1 MKHLYFFIV
10 VSVLLL
16 AACGEERLPGEG
28 WDGGTGGLRLELPEV
43 QSESDIPV
51 IVTRSGFGLEPGSFP
66 IRIEQKVGENRYTT
80 YTSFVSYNAM
90 LDSGMPL
97 VLPVGDYR
105 VVATSYEASAAGGSG
120 VPETPY
126 FEGSREFVI
135 EEKTVTSVPKL
146 LCTFESV
153 GVELRLSEQFAA
165 LLEEHPAWYSYSVT
179 VFSGDASWTFNE
191 TNTAP
196 AYFLDGCEELVV
208 KVLVTLDGR
217 EYPERTYYV
226 SNNGA
231 VRTGEYY
238 IITLDAGP
246 DAAQLATKC
255 IGGNV

>member
-1 MKHLYFFIV
+1 MT
-10 VSVLLL
+10 VSALLL
-16 AACGEERLPGEG
+16 SACEEERLPAES
-28 WDGGTGGLRLELPEV
+28 WADGTGGLRLEQPEM
-43 QSESDIPV
+43 QSETDIPV

-66 IRIEQKVGENRYTT
+66 IRIEQKEGENSYTT
-80 YTSFVSYNAM
+80 YTTFVSYNAM

-105 VVATSYEASAAGGSG
+105 VVATSYEASDAGSG
-120 VPETPY
+120 VSETPY
-126 FEGSREFVI
+126 LEGSQEFVI

-146 LCTFESV
+146 LCTFKSV
-153 GVELRLSEQFAA
+153 GVELRLSEQFAT

-208 KVLVTLDGR
+208 KVRVTLDSR
-217 EYPERTYYV
+217 DYPERTYYV
-226 SNNGA
+226 SNDGA

>member
-1 MKHLYFFIV
+1 MKHLYFFMT
-10 VSVLLL
+10 VSALLL
-16 AACGEERLPGEG
+16 SACEEERLPAES
-28 WDGGTGGLRLELPEV
+28 WADGTGGLRLEQPEM
-43 QSESDIPV
+43 QSETDIPV
-51 IVTRSGFGLEPGSFP
+51 IVTRNGFGLEPGSFP
-66 IRIEQKVGENRYTT
+66 IHIEQEDGNGSYST

-105 VVATSYEASAAGGSG
+105 VVATSYEASDAGSG
-120 VPETPY
+120 VSKTPY
-126 FEGSREFVI
+126 FEGSQEFVI

-153 GVELRLSEQFAA
+153 GVELQLSEQFRN
-165 LLEEHPAWYSYSVT
+165 LLETQPLNYRYTVSVQAGT
-179 VFSGDASWTFNE
+179 ASWTFNQ

-196 AYFLDGCEELVV
+196 VYFLNGCEELVV
-208 KVLVTLDGR
+208 KVSVKLDNLP
-217 EYPERTYYV
+217 YPERTYRV
-226 SNNGA
+226 ANEGC

>member
-1 MKHLYFFIV
+1 MKHLYLFIT
-10 VSVLLL
+10 VSALLL
-16 AACGEERLPGEG
+16 SACEEERLPGESF
-28 WDGGTGGLRLELPEV
+28 DGGTGGLRLEQPEM
-43 QSESDIPV
+43 QSETDIPV

-66 IRIEQKVGENRYTT
+66 IRIEQAEGDGCYST

-105 VVATSYEASAAGGSG
+105 VVATSYEASDAGSG
-120 VPETPY
+120 VSETPY
-126 FEGSREFVI
+126 FEGSQEFVI

-153 GVELRLSEQFAA
+153 GVELQLSEQFRN
-165 LLEEHPAWYSYSVT
+165 LLETQPLNYKYTVSVQAGT
-179 VFSGDASWTFNE
+179 TSWTFNQ

-196 AYFLDGCEELVV
+196 VYFLYWLRGTGCQGLCHA
-208 KVLVTLDGR
+208 GR
-217 EYPERTYYV
+217 PAWYPERTYRV
-226 SNNGA
+226 GERSDC

-246 DAAQLATKC
+246 DAARLATKC
-255 IGGNV
+255 IGG

>member
-1 MKHLYFFIV
+1 MKHLYFFMT
-10 VSVLLL
+10 VSALLL
-16 AACGEERLPGEG
+16 SACEEERLPAES
-28 WDGGTGGLRLELPEV
+28 WADGTGGLRLEQPEM
-43 QSESDIPV
+43 QSETDIPV

-66 IRIEQKVGENRYTT
+66 IRIEQKEGENRYTT
-80 YTSFVSYNAM
+80 YTTFVSYNAM

-105 VVATSYEASAAGGSG
+105 VVATSYEASDAGSG
-120 VPETPY
+120 VSETPY
-126 FEGSREFVI
+126 LEGSQEFVI

-146 LCTFESV
+146 LCTFKSV
-153 GVELRLSEQFAA
+153 GVELRLSEQFAT

-208 KVLVTLDGR
+208 KVRVTLDSR
-217 EYPERTYYV
+217 DYPERTYYV
-226 SNNGA
+226 SNDGA

-246 DAAQLATKC
+246 DAARLATKC